1 MEQWPIQADQPIL
14 TVEVIGQV
22 VRISG
27 GRAAARL
34 RRDEHRW
41 ILRGRVQN
49 VRLALGHERGRCL
62 TQVGCPIAAFVAPG
76 LASFLARSFP
86 ARWPSLIA

>member
-1 MEQWPIQADQPIL
+1 MIL
-14 TVEVIGQV
+14 VHDC
-22 VRISG
+22 
-27 GRAAARL
+27 AREGKAQSELATRFLSHL
-34 RRDEHRW
+34 RRDEQRW

-76 LASFLARSFP
+76 SASFLGPFIFRP
-86 ARWPSLIA
+86 AGEV